1 MAQLQSPT
9 GKRVALW
16 GGALIVLGGLV
27 LALAWSQSQSTKPQ
41 PSSDSAANVP
51 AVTERDHV
59 KGNAMA
65 TSVLI
70 EYSDFQCPACKAYYP
85 VVSKI
90 ADELGTKVQ
99 VAYRNYPLSQLHK
112 NARTAAS
119 AAEAAGKQGKFW
131 EMHDVL
137 FINQEKWSESKD
149 VKRDFS
155 AYAKAIGLSVEQ
167 FTQDLSDKT
176 LQEKIDADLSGGT
189 AAGVQGTPTFFLN
202 RKKLESTPPN
212 YEQFKE
218 RIEESVGKP

>member
-1 MAQLQSPT
+1 MSGHTTPT

-16 GGALIVLGGLV
+16 GGALFVLGGLV
-27 LALAWSQSQSTKPQ
+27 LALAWSSSKNTESQ
-41 PSSDSAANVP
+41 PSSESAAKLP
-51 AVTERDHV
+51 AVSAQDHV

-85 VVSKI
+85 VVKKI
-90 ADELGTKVQ
+90 LDELGTKVQ
-99 VAYRNYPLSQLHK
+99 VVYRNYPLSQIHK
-112 NARTAAS
+112 NARLAAS

-137 FINQEKWSESKD
+137 FINQEKWSESGDAK
-149 VKRDFS
+149 KDFS

-167 FTQDLSDKT
+167 FTKDLSDKV
-176 LQEKIDADLSGGT
+176 LQDKIDADLSGGT

-202 RKKLESTPPN
+202 GKKLESTPPN

-218 RIEESVGKP
+218 RIEDSVGKP

>member
-1 MAQLQSPT
+1 
-9 GKRVALW
+9 
-16 GGALIVLGGLV
+16 
-27 LALAWSQSQSTKPQ
+27 
-41 PSSDSAANVP
+41 
-51 AVTERDHV
+51 
-59 KGNAMA
+59 MA

-99 VAYRNYPLSQLHK
+99 VVYRNYPLSQLHK

-167 FTQDLSDKT
+167 FTQD
-176 LQEKIDADLSGGT
+176 
-189 AAGVQGTPTFFLN
+189 PF
-202 RKKLESTPPN
+202 
-212 YEQFKE
+212 
-218 RIEESVGKP
+218 